1 MLMKIKR
8 YFLYYIFII
17 STYIAPSEE
26 AIEQRRVHFAQTVVS
41 AAVALGKIHQLRS
54 YDDFNHLKNV
64 KPGDTIVTHAWK
76 PLQERGSQTYFTVEG
91 SNPIKR
97 VSDNGKD
104 FLYTV
109 QPGHV
114 TITRVFQTY
123 NPDTADR
130 YPFLMRKESYNLTI
144 PAHEPHIT

>member
-1 MLMKIKR
+1 MRIER
-8 YFLYYIFII
+8 YFLYFICVTHAYIT
-17 STYIAPSEE
+17 SAEK
-26 AIEQRRVHFAQTVVS
+26 IERRKVKFAQTVVS

-64 KPGDTIVTHAWK
+64 KPGDTIVTNAWK
-76 PLQERGSQTYFTVEG
+76 PLQEPGSQTYFTVEG

-97 VSDNGKD
+97 VSANKKD

-123 NPDTADR
+123 NPDTAHR
-130 YPFLMRKESYNLTI
+130 YPFLIRKESYNLTI